1 MAKKRRRRK
10 KSKKPDDGFY
20 VDGEESPQ
28 LAKGEEFLDDNVFRL
43 AKLLGIRVKRALFKD
58 AGYVCNTDQ
67 WVTNKVGANGRN
79 AMRAHLKKH
88 VNERRAENHLRI
100 FFWAGVLL
108 VLCVLI
114 LSADSKFD
122 LRLSRF
128 FQQEFTWSD
137 AAGPILVVASLL
149 AAFGLLRFEILYG
162 KNPTKQKKTGY
173 FISLILASAVITSE
187 VVLVSGLIDINIDWL
202 WYLSGLIP
210 IGALALTRSEFAFTS
225 LHRSRRMI
233 RSQKYVR
240 LFRAITEHGDD
251 EFMKIQDEIRQKIRN
266 NEFSLKNLKPWQTR
280 ALNRLRIVQ

>member
-88 VNERRAENHLRI
+88 VNERRAE
-100 FFWAGVLL
+100 
-108 VLCVLI
+108 
-114 LSADSKFD
+114 
-122 LRLSRF
+122 
-128 FQQEFTWSD
+128 QEFTWSD